1 MPVAFE
7 LPRFYPILDTRLLA
21 EFSCPALRAAEGLID
36 GGARVLQFRHKE
48 PWTQAE
54 FDTAKKLAKLCHD
67 VGVLFVINDRADFA
81 KLLGAALHVGQ
92 DDLQPVAAR
101 RVVGDEVMGFST
113 HNHTQLAR
121 GNEEPVEYLSLG
133 PIFDT
138 ASKDNPDPVV
148 GLNGLRNLRGLT
160 AKPLVAIGGITQL
173 NARDV
178 LEAGANSLAIISG
191 LFGQRPAHR
200 SGMRKSAQN
209 WIMLLAQA
217 RAAVQ

>member
-7 LPRFYPILDTRLLA
+7 LPRFYPILDSKLLA
-21 EFSCPALRAAEGLID
+21 QFSCPAVTAAEGLVE
-36 GGARVLQFRHKE
+36 GGARILQFRHKE
-48 PWTQAE
+48 AWTQTE
-54 FDTAKKLAKLCHD
+54 FDISRKLAKLCHD
-67 VGVLFVINDRADFA
+67 AGVLFVINDRADFA
-81 KLLGAALHVGQ
+81 RMVGAALHVGQ

-113 HNHTQLAR
+113 HNYSQLAR

-133 PIFDT
+133 PILAT
-138 ASKDNPDPVV
+138 TSKHNPDPVV
-148 GLNGLRNLRGLT
+148 GIEGLRKLREVT

-191 LFGQRPAHR
+191 LFGAGRIDRTA
-200 SGMRKSAQN
+200 MRKSAQN
-209 WIMLLAQA
+209 WITLLAQA